1 MTDSGIVTVIRG
13 NDSWLTLSIKHR
25 HYKRTPSTHTCNN
38 KTHRRSAGFSNHN
51 LVQQTSRK
59 LRSNQFKMEPALRMG
74 TKQTEPWRNRI
85 VASKSKPT
93 TLYTWRGWSTN
104 PFRRINL
111 LRIATH
117 SDQNRPEKFL
127 ECSPS
132 HQSQTDSFMPV
143 ARTAQTLSTNC
154 YVTNCEHADQN

>member
-74 TKQTEPWRNRI
+74 TKQTEPWHNRI
-85 VASKSKPT
+85 VASKAKPT
-93 TLYTWRGWSTN
+93 ALCPWRGQLKPS
-104 PFRRINL
+104 RRITM
-111 LRIATH
+111 LRIANT
-117 SDQNRPEKFL
+117 PTK
-127 ECSPS
+127 
-132 HQSQTDSFMPV
+132 TDRVYNSNDGGSCLLIKHWRQ
-143 ARTAQTLSTNC
+143 ARACIKSNS
-154 YVTNCEHADQN
+154 